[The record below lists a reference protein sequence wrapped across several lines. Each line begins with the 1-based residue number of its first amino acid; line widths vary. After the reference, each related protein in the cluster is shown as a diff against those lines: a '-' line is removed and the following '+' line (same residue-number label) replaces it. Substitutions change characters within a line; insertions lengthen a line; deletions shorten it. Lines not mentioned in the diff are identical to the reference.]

1 MENKLESKC
10 GKDIELK
17 IGDVEIDPC
26 DYEEIDVIENCIVHI
41 LKCRKCGHI
50 EIEWEKMKE

>member
-1 MENKLESKC
+1 MESKC